1 MSTERVIASRA
12 VAPALLV
19 ALTEYVK
26 KLKTGDPS
34 TDSSA
39 RLSAV
44 FTEQS
49 AQNIVA
55 NLRDAV
61 QEGARLV
68 LGDLTNVGAV
78 VQPHVL
84 TDVKPGMRAWDQ
96 ESFGPGLSHPTFFLY
111 RCKPLFSS

>member
-1 MSTERVIASRA
+1 MSTERVIVTRA
-12 VAPALLV
+12 VAPALLT
-19 ALTEYVK
+19 ALTEHVK

-39 RLSAV
+39 QLSAV

-84 TDVKPGMRAWDQ
+84 ADVKPGMRAWDQ
-96 ESFGPGLSHPTFFLY
+96 ESFGPGLLPPSL
-111 RCKPLFSS
+111 PLLSC